1 MMRSLATVVAVNP
14 GIITVTC
21 QQQTSCGHCASR
33 DSCGTGIVS
42 KAAPG
47 RSHLVK
53 IVTQTRVSIGEV
65 VEIGLSERSMLH
77 SAILVYV
84 LPLLFLVLGA
94 VLGQWWFVDLA
105 GSGELGVILT
115 AVLSAAV
122 GLLLARRFAKR
133 LEGNSAYKPSL
144 IRVLGDPISADGAIN
159 AASKDSG

>member
-1 MMRSLATVVAVNP
+1 MMRSLATVVAVDP

-42 KAAPG
+42 KATPG